1 MTLSMEL
8 PENENVQLNEQN
20 FRHVCRLC
28 LQSDEVFIN
37 VFEGIEQN
45 PSKRPLADRVYD
57 LYQIKLLKD
66 DGLPTNICHRCL
78 YLSELFSEFRDGVH
92 QCERK
97 LQDFVVSMASR
108 SNDDVTPTWHL
119 DDILHDQHR
128 SSEFQQ
134 NDVVIIDPLKC
145 YVSSDEDSDDET
157 TTENPQPAEINKEFP
172 VPLPHYPMTVP
183 DSNRSFLSDTSV
195 IFDPKPLRNVCF
207 CKYCEAAFA
216 QRHECDAHE
225 KSSHDPLVPHI
236 CRFCAF
242 SCDEQVNLIA
252 HIRQFHDAER
262 PYFCTQCNKN
272 FGRRADLRKHA
283 VSHTNIRPF
292 SCPVCAKAFS
302 RKTNVTNH
310 MKTHEDKKNSSNDS
324 VRTQKTP
331 IKSKTMANTEY
342 QPMFIDQQPYPSY
355 TNQSY
360 QIQQISPTKQENAI
374 YSKCNVRSE
383 PNTIPKLK
391 LKLTK
396 PFQMSPSTPTSSRH
410 NCTTCKKSFKTK
422 RDLDRHSQ
430 IHNGTKFQCSH
441 CQKGFARRDKL
452 VRHEKI
458 HTNRNKTA
466 ALPESA
472 FLVENLKRNSHFTS
486 TEQKSSPSTLIEKL
500 TSKPDDF
507 RPKFYAEYDLSE
519 TNN

>member
-1 MTLSMEL
+1 M
-8 PENENVQLNEQN
+8 
-20 FRHVCRLC
+20 
-28 LQSDEVFIN
+28 
-37 VFEGIEQN
+37 
-45 PSKRPLADRVYD
+45 
-57 LYQIKLLKD
+57 LKD

-78 YLSELFSEFRDGVH
+78 YNTEIFSDFRDGVH

-97 LQDFVVSMASR
+97 LQDFVLSLASR
-108 SNDDVTPTWHL
+108 SNDVIPSEWHL
-119 DDILHDQHR
+119 DNIMHDQHQ
-128 SSEFQQ
+128 SSDFQQ

-145 YVSSDEDSDDET
+145 YVSSDNDSDDEET
-157 TTENPQPAEINKEFP
+157 AENQPPAAFNKE
-172 VPLPHYPMTVP
+172 LPHPVLHNP
-183 DSNRSFLSDTSV
+183 ISDSSRSHLNDIPV
-195 IFDPKPLRNVCF
+195 VYDPKPLRNVCF

-225 KSSHDPLVPHI
+225 QSNHNPIMPHI
-236 CRFCAF
+236 CRFCGF
-242 SCDEQVNLIA
+242 QCDNQVNFIA
-252 HIRQFHDAER
+252 HIRKLHDAER
-262 PYFCTQCNKN
+262 PYYCAQCNKN
-272 FGRRADLRKHA
+272 FGRRADLRKHG

-292 SCPVCAKAFS
+292 SCPICAKTFS

-310 MKTHEDKKNSSNDS
+310 MKVHEDKKNTSGDS
-324 VRTQKTP
+324 VRSQKTP
-331 IKSKTMANTEY
+331 VKTKSTFPNY
-342 QPMFIDQQPYPSY
+342 QPMLSEGYPQSYQPYA
-355 TNQSY
+355 NQSY
-360 QIQQISPTKQENAI
+360 HIQQLSPSKQENAI
-374 YSKCNVRSE
+374 YSKCNVKSE

-396 PFQMSPSTPTSSRH
+396 PFQSVPVARF
-410 NCTTCKKSFKTK
+410 NCATCKKPFKTK

-430 IHNGTKFQCSH
+430 IHNGMKFQCSY

-472 FLVENLKRNSHFTS
+472 FLVENLKRTHFTLTS
-486 TEQKSSPSTLIEKL
+486 EQKSSPSTLIEKH
-500 TSKPDDF
+500 TSQPDTF